1 MHAFV
6 ARDLQPVPRNLQPG
20 ERIEVEVHA
29 PEAIERMIADGAIE
43 DGKSIAAFALWK
55 AVRA

>member
-1 MHAFV
+1 M
-6 ARDLQPVPRNLQPG
+6 PRNLQPG

-29 PEAIERMIADGAIE
+29 PDAIARMISDGSIE